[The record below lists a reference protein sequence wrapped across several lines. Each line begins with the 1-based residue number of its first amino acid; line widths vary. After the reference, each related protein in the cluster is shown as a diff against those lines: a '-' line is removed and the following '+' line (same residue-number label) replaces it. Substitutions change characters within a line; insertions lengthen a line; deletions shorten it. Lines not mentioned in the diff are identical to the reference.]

1 MTANA
6 QAKAPGSVANGHA
19 KKGTR
24 TEGRPSVRPRMVA
37 RLRRVGQRRR
47 LQAIGSGD
55 ATIHQAAAALPHQ
68 NRGRATEGLRDQL
81 TIMALAAGLTPDWS
95 TLAVTGPTEMTGTQ
109 PGACFEWTGRVA
121 MRGSSPLVALP
132 DPDAFPQSP
141 AANGDTVPFRVDS
154 SWNEPGWA
162 ERFGSP
168 QPPHRRSQC
177 EIATC
182 ATA

>member
-6 QAKAPGSVANGHA
+6 QAASPGVVANGRA
-19 KKGTR
+19 RKGTR
-24 TEGRPSVRPRMVA
+24 TERRPAIRPMLVA
-37 RLRRVGQRRR
+37 HLRRVGQRRR
-47 LQAIGSGD
+47 PQAIGSGG
-55 ATIHQAAAALPHQ
+55 ATIYQAAAALSHQ

-95 TLAVTGPTEMTGTQ
+95 TLAVAGPTEMTGTQ
-109 PGACFEWTGRVA
+109 HGARFEWTGRVA

-132 DPDAFPQSP
+132 DPDAFPQHP
-141 AANGDTVPFRVDS
+141 AASDATLPFRIDI
-154 SWNEPGWA
+154 SWNRPGWA
-162 ERFGSP
+162 ERFGSA
-168 QPPHRRSQC
+168 QPPHRRSPS